1 MRIPDKH
8 TLGVI
13 VNKSYYYVV
22 NPVSQQVVIP
32 KSYSW
37 QLFDWVEEQ
46 DKLELPLQFI
56 ENENIGE

>member
-8 TLGVI
+8 TLDVI
-13 VNKSYYYVV
+13 VNKSCYYVV

-56 ENENIGE
+56 ESENIGE